1 MIITELL
8 NDGTLIKRYS
18 DSGFL
23 LLQLE
28 TGEKYVEPIDV
39 YPCHYTYIETQ
50 EREAEEQ
57 IEEEIHEELDEENVI

>member
-39 YPCHYTYIETQ
+39 YPCPYTYIETQ
-50 EREAEEQ
+50 EREENEQ
-57 IEEEIHEELDEENVI
+57 IDEGLDEENVI